1 MVLRCN
7 RAFSNGHNRARMTT
21 SISMELIACVRIKM
35 KSEVVPLKLNTLFS
49 SAGEIVKN
57 ALELLENSAEVGR
70 EHFVAG

>member
-1 MVLRCN
+1 V
-7 RAFSNGHNRARMTT
+7 TT
-21 SISMELIACVRIKM
+21 SICIEAIACIRIKV
-35 KSEVVPLKLNTLFS
+35 KGEVVPLKLNTLFS